1 MLVIRKVVQK
11 KRRMGCICLSVVLS
25 ALIALSGCR
34 GLRSSQVEEV
44 KAVAA
49 EGDPWIASNIA

>member
-49 EGDPWIASNIA
+49 EGDP